1 MPIKSNITDRRS
13 RREKYK
19 KEITLISGG
28 FAKPDAFPGGKI
40 TIYPWDSTIDAWL
53 TEAANKATGTD
64 RDRLLYDLMVKIC
77 NLNGCK
83 LEDFVLGDVNA
94 VLMTARSIANQ
105 NQIQY
110 LTVCPKCGH
119 EEVSDVQ
126 VPEELKPIAQKAAD
140 YKGIDVVTLDDSKDV
155 VEVRPLRVRDELAI
169 GGRSAEERE
178 RISNHVA
185 HIIAPIVTVNAT
197 QADRIEEMLEWYE
210 SLSPHDCKQLEDFIE
225 NHTPHLSQELPHKC
239 EECGNLWAHRLV
251 LDQEFFRSG
260 RMGTAGRA
268 LAANL

>member
-1 MPIKSNITDRRS
+1 MAIKSNITDRRS

-28 FAKPDAFPGGKI
+28 FAKPEAFPDGKI
-40 TIYPWDSTIDAWL
+40 TVYPWDSATDAWL
-53 TEAANKATGTD
+53 TEAATKASGPE
-64 RDRLLYDLMVKIC
+64 RDRLLYDLMARVC
-77 NLNGCK
+77 NLNGCP

-105 NQIQY
+105 NRIQY
-110 LTVCPKCGH
+110 LTLCPKCGH
-119 EEVSDVQ
+119 EEVAEIQ
-126 VPEELKPIAQKAAD
+126 VPEELKPVAQKPTD
-140 YKGIDVVTLDDSKDV
+140 YVGHDTVTLDESKEV
-155 VEVRPLRVRDELAI
+155 VDVRPLRIRDEI
-169 GGRSAEERE
+169 MITGRSAQERE
-178 RISNHVA
+178 RVSNHIA
-185 HIIAPIVTVNAT
+185 HIIAPVVTINST
-197 QADRIEEMLEWYE
+197 QADRIEELMEWYE
-210 SLSPHDCKQLEDFIE
+210 SLPPHDSKQLEVFIE
-225 NHTPHLSQELPHKC
+225 DSTPHLSQELPHKC

>member
-1 MPIKSNITDRRS
+1 MALNSNITDRRS
-13 RREKYK
+13 RREKFK

-28 FAKPDAFPGGKI
+28 FASPEAFPEGKI
-40 TIYPWDSTIDAWL
+40 TVYPWDSSIDAWL

-64 RDRLLYDLMVKIC
+64 RDRLLYDLMTKIC

-110 LTVCPKCGH
+110 LTVCPKCGK
-119 EEVSDVQ
+119 EEIANVQ
-126 VPEELKPIAQKAAD
+126 VPEELKPIGQKPAG
-140 YKGIDVVTLDDSKDV
+140 YKGTDAVTLSDSKDL
-155 VEVRPLRVRDELAI
+155 VEIRPLRIRDELAI
-169 GGRSAEERE
+169 GGRAIEERN
-178 RISNHVA
+178 RISNHIA
-185 HIIAPIVTVNAT
+185 HIIAPVVTVNAT
-197 QADRIEEMLEWYE
+197 QADRIEELLEWYE
-210 SLSPHDCKQLEDFIE
+210 ALSPHDSRQLEDFIE
-225 NHTPHLSQELPHKC
+225 ISMPHLSQELPHKC